1 MIPAC
6 IPERAV
12 HISAMV
18 HPGRPREFDK
28 DTALDAAMALFWRQG
43 YEATSLDDLTRAMD
57 LSRSSFYGSFGS
69 KHDVLL
75 AAIQRYNDSRYALL
89 QQLVAAEPDPGRALR
104 TAIVAISNSRGSREG
119 CFLINSAVE
128 LAPHDPEV
136 ETLSRRHLERLEG
149 LLAGLL
155 ARQAGGAVDEAM
167 AARARGLLAIAFG
180 ACVMHKAGTT
190 PAAIDDLLAAAEPL
204 MR

>member
-1 MIPAC
+1 
-6 IPERAV
+6 
-12 HISAMV
+12 MV
-18 HPGRPREFDK
+18 SHPGRPREFDK

-43 YEATSLDDLTRAMD
+43 YEATSLDDLTRAME

-75 AAIQRYNDSRYALL
+75 AAIQRYNDTRFAML
-89 QQLVAAEPDPGRALR
+89 QQVVAAEPDPGRALR
-104 TAIVAISNSRGSREG
+104 AAVVAISNSRGNREG
-119 CFLINSAVE
+119 CFLINSTVE
-128 LAPHDPEV
+128 LAPHDPQV
-136 ETLSRRHLERLEG
+136 EALSRRHLERLEA

-155 ARQAGGAVDEAM
+155 ARQAGGEVDEAV

-180 ACVMHKAGTT
+180 ACVMHKAGTA

-204 MR
+204 MQ

>member
-1 MIPAC
+1 MTP
-6 IPERAV
+6 
-12 HISAMV
+12 

-57 LSRSSFYGSFGS
+57 LSRSSFYGCFGS

-75 AAIQRYNDSRYALL
+75 AAIQRYNDSRYAML

-104 TAIVAISNSRGSREG
+104 LAVAAISNSRGTREG
-119 CFLINSAVE
+119 CFLINSTVE
-128 LAPHDPEV
+128 LARHDPEV
-136 ETLSRRHLERLEG
+136 EALSRRHLERLEA

-155 ARQAGGAVDEAM
+155 ARKAGGEADEAM
-167 AARARGLLAIAFG
+167 AARARGLLAVAFG
-180 ACVMHKAGTT
+180 ACVMHKAGTA

>member
-1 MIPAC
+1 MT
-6 IPERAV
+6 
-12 HISAMV
+12 S
-18 HPGRPREFDK
+18 HPGRPREFDR
-28 DTALDAAMALFWRQG
+28 DTALDTAMTLFWRQG

-57 LSRSSFYGSFGS
+57 LSRSSFYGCFGS

-75 AAIQRYNDSRYALL
+75 AAIQRYNDSRFALL
-89 QQLVAAEPDPGRALR
+89 QQLVAGEPDPGRALR
-104 TAIVAISNSRGSREG
+104 AAVVAISNSRGSREG
-119 CFLINSAVE
+119 CFLINSTVE
-128 LAPHDPEV
+128 LAPHDSEV
-136 ETLSRRHLERLEG
+136 EGLSRRHLERLEG

-155 ARQAGGAVDEAM
+155 ARQAGGEVDEVT

-180 ACVMHKAGTT
+180 ACVMHKAGTA

>member
-1 MIPAC
+1 MG
-6 IPERAV
+6 
-12 HISAMV
+12 S

-75 AAIQRYNDSRYALL
+75 AAIQRYNDSRFA
-89 QQLVAAEPDPGRALR
+89 QLEQRVAEEPDPGRALR
-104 TAIVAISNSRGSREG
+104 AAVAGISGARGSRDG

-128 LAPHDPEV
+128 LAPRDPEV
-136 ETLSRRHLERLEG
+136 EALSRRHLERLEAF
-149 LLAGLL
+149 LAGLL
-155 ARQAGGAVDEAM
+155 ARQGGGEAGTM
-167 AARARGLLAIAFG
+167 AARARSLLAIAFG
-180 ACVMHKAGTT
+180 ACVMHKAGTA

>member
-1 MIPAC
+1 
-6 IPERAV
+6 
-12 HISAMV
+12 MV
-18 HPGRPREFDK
+18 PQPGRPREFDK

-57 LSRSSFYGSFGS
+57 LSRSSFYGCFGS
-69 KHDVLL
+69 KRDTLM
-75 AAIQRYNDSRYALL
+75 AAIQRYGDQRFAELEKRL
-89 QQLVAAEPDPGRALR
+89 AAEPDPGRALR
-104 TAIVAISNSRGSREG
+104 LAVAAIANAGGARDG
-119 CFLINSAVE
+119 CFLINCTVE

-136 ETLSRRHLERLEG
+136 ERLGRRHLERLEA

-155 ARQAGGAVDEAM
+155 ARRSGAEAGAV
-167 AARARGLLAIAFG
+167 AARARSLLAIAVG
-180 ACVMHKAGTT
+180 ASVMHKAGTA

>member
-1 MIPAC
+1 
-6 IPERAV
+6 
-12 HISAMV
+12 MV

-28 DTALDAAMALFWRQG
+28 DAALDAAMALFWRQG

-75 AAIQRYNDSRYALL
+75 AAIRRYNDSRFALL
-89 QQLVAAEPDPGRALR
+89 ERLVAAEPDPGRALR
-104 TAIVAISNSRGSREG
+104 AAVAGISNSRGSREG

-136 ETLSRRHLERLEG
+136 EALSRRHLERLEA
-149 LLAGLL
+149 LLAGLM
-155 ARQAGGAVDEAM
+155 ARQTGGEPDEAM
-167 AARARGLLAIAFG
+167 AARARSLLAIAFG